1 MEQPYLVGPICL
13 PLHSQPYPRRTIR
26 KGLNPAICHHP
37 SQAHECVEM
46 DLRLNS
52 KQIFVNNMCRFGTC
66 ASSLEWLRPDRQ
78 RRAAARK
85 PDRLDRRGAP
95 HGMLRSY
102 EPGTARTGCGSRSMF
117 PRPREACPNGL
128 RPRWQQISSRHKLT
142 ERSSRRLCSLTITT
156 GGCTGDARTAPYVC
170 ADLPPA
176 ANVAAARLHRLLSAE
191 ETSNATQ
198 NGHVRCGPR
207 CWARGRLTNRPN
219 QPKRPIN

>member
-1 MEQPYLVGPICL
+1 MSL
-13 PLHSQPYPRRTIR
+13 R
-26 KGLNPAICHHP
+26 K
-37 SQAHECVEM
+37 
-46 DLRLNS
+46 
-52 KQIFVNNMCRFGTC
+52 TC

-176 ANVAAARLHRLLSAE
+176 ANVAAARLHRLLLAE
-191 ETSNATQ
+191 EISNATQ
-198 NGHVRCGPR
+198 NRRGWCLVHANEAFHAARRSNEAAVHSNELEATHRCNKFQCR
-207 CWARGRLTNRPN
+207 SRKFQCRSNF
-219 QPKRPIN
+219 Q

>member
-1 MEQPYLVGPICL
+1 MLFKEHNPPTKPPSPIS
-13 PLHSQPYPRRTIR
+13 PPTLHSQPYPRRTIR

-37 SQAHECVEM
+37 SQTHECVEM
-46 DLRLNS
+46 DL
-52 KQIFVNNMCRFGTC
+52 NNMCRFGTS

-142 ERSSRRLCSLTITT
+142 ERSSRRLCSLTITA
-156 GGCTGDARTAPYVC
+156 GGHLIWGT
-170 ADLPPA
+170 PPPIEHPRPPLRS
-176 ANVAAARLHRLLSAE
+176 VAYPCL
-191 ETSNATQ
+191 
-198 NGHVRCGPR
+198 
-207 CWARGRLTNRPN
+207 
-219 QPKRPIN
+219 K